1 MPGKKISR
9 LGSNLYTN
17 NTCCYG
23 SMAGL
28 NSTVGVRS
36 WITGMN
42 GYKYSRSAANGVD
55 WVTGASLDAE
65 ARAQGCGLDI
75 PFANRCS
82 NGATCLLFVTPPDSR
97 TYIRYDPVRSRSVL
111 G

>member
-1 MPGKKISR
+1 MPGKKISK

-17 NTCCYG
+17 NTCAFG

-28 NSTVGVRS
+28 NSTVGVRP

-55 WVTGASLDAE
+55 WSTGAALNTAE
-65 ARAQGCGLDI
+65 RNAGCGLDR
-75 PFANRCS
+75 PFGQRC
-82 NGATCLLFVTPPDSR
+82 NDGRRCLKFLGPQG
-97 TYIRYDPVRSRSVL
+97 TYLRFDPVRSKLL